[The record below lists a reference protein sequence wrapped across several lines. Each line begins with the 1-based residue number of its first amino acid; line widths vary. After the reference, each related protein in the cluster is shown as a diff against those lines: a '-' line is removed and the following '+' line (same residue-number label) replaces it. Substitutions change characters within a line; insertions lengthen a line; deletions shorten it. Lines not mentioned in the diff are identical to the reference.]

1 MWYLVTASMIWGLSF
16 GLIKNQLA
24 GLPPAWAAMI
34 RLAVAAA
41 VFLPFARRVRIRTG
55 AALFLI
61 GALQFG
67 LMYLAYM
74 RSFLF
79 LQGHEVALF
88 TVLTPLYVAAIHDL
102 RRRRFNGVNQFSAL
116 LAVFA
121 AAVILWQG
129 AAPVPLAGFC
139 LVQLSN
145 LCFAVGQIAYRETF
159 AGADAPPEE
168 HRVFFWLY
176 LGGATVLAP
185 FSFLELTRGSIAL
198 DGMQTAALIY
208 LGVVASG
215 VGFFLWNAGTRRVS
229 AGVLAV
235 MNNLKI
241 PAGVLMALTVFGESV
256 DAAPL
261 LAGIVLLGAA
271 LVPVCR
277 RGASA
282 TADS

>member
-1 MWYLVTASMIWGLSF
+1 MIG
-16 GLIKNQLA
+16 
-24 GLPPAWAAMI
+24 M
-34 RLAVAAA
+34 
-41 VFLPFARRVRIRTG
+41 
-55 AALFLI
+55 
-61 GALQFG
+61 LQFG

-74 RSFLF
+74 RSFLY

-88 TVLTPLYVAAIHDL
+88 TVMTPLYVAAIHDF
-102 RRRRFNGVNQFSAL
+102 RQRRFNGANQFSAL

-129 AAPVPLAGFC
+129 AAPAPLAGFL

-145 LCFAVGQIAYRETF
+145 LCFAAGQIAYRETF

-185 FSFLELTRGSIAL
+185 CAFLELTRGPFAL
-198 DGMQTAALIY
+198 NGMQTAALIY

-215 VGFFLWNAGTRRVS
+215 AGFFLWNAGARRVS

-241 PAGVLMALTVFGESV
+241 PAGVLMAITVFGESV
-256 DAAPL
+256 DAVPL
-261 LAGIVLLGAA
+261 LAGIVLFGAA

-277 RGASA
+277 RGGTAA
-282 TADS
+282 AADS

>member
-1 MWYLVTASMIWGLSF
+1 MIWGLSF
-16 GLIKNQLA
+16 GLIKSLL
-24 GLPPAWAAMI
+24 GGVPPAWAAMI
-34 RLAVAAA
+34 RMAVAAA
-41 VFLPFARRVRIRTG
+41 VFLPFARRVPIRTG
-55 AALFLI
+55 AKLFLI
-61 GALQFG
+61 GMLQFG

-74 RSFLF
+74 RSFLY

-102 RRRRFNGVNQFSAL
+102 LRRRFNVANQMSAL

-121 AAVILWQG
+121 ATMILWQG
-129 AAPVPLAGFC
+129 AAPVPLAGFF

-145 LCFAVGQIAYRETF
+145 LCFAAGQIAYREAF

-185 FSFLELTRGSIAL
+185 CAFLELARGQLAL
-198 DGMQTAALIY
+198 NGMQTAALVY
-208 LGVVASG
+208 LGLVASG
-215 VGFFLWNAGTRRVS
+215 AGFFLWNAGARRVP

-241 PAGVLMALTVFGESV
+241 PVGVLMALTFFGEPA
-256 DAAPL
+256 DAVPL
-261 LAGIVLLGAA
+261 LAGIVLFGAA

-277 RGASA
+277 RGG
-282 TADS
+282 TAAAADP